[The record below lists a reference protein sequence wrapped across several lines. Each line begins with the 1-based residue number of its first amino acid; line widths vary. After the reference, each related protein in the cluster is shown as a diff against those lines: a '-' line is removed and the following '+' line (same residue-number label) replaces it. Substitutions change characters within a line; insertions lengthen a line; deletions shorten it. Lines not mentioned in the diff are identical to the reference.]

1 MSITIYF
8 GKVNLVSSQ
17 IGDALFNSISLRN
30 ILSELLN
37 ALRDNTSYTYTTTK
51 QININETVTEDIEY
65 SLSIKEKTDTD
76 LQGYLHKKSYLYY
89 KDFDKQTKE
98 IISKKI
104 ENTESSEFYY
114 DVFREM
120 IGYQRTLRFGYKEFL
135 YGFEGILNTACTN
148 ANLDYKFTVNQ
159 YTEGL
164 DINDLRNELISNN
177 QQIQTLKIKYQIP
190 NPNFDTL
197 RKIHLNPEETIKN
210 FRSANLA
217 TKYVT
222 YQSFTNSALNISS
235 EIIEQE
241 LQNIDNMH
249 SSINAKE
256 ALKNGYV
263 EVETTNIYGV
273 KKSSTDTKPIVKH
286 INNILELKDAA
297 SIVILNNIRNSI
309 EI

>member
-104 ENTESSEFYY
+104 ENNESSEFYY

>member
-297 SIVILNNIRNSI
+297 SIVILNNIVSGK
-309 EI
+309 

>member
-190 NPNFDTL
+190 NLNFDTL

-217 TKYVT
+217 THYVT
-222 YQSFTNSALNISS
+222 YQSITNYALNISS

>member
-1 MSITIYF
+1 
-8 GKVNLVSSQ
+8 
-17 IGDALFNSISLRN
+17 
-30 ILSELLN
+30 
-37 ALRDNTSYTYTTTK
+37 
-51 QININETVTEDIEY
+51 
-65 SLSIKEKTDTD
+65 
-76 LQGYLHKKSYLYY
+76 
-89 KDFDKQTKE
+89 
-98 IISKKI
+98 
-104 ENTESSEFYY
+104 
-114 DVFREM
+114 M

>member
-1 MSITIYF
+1 MSITIYP
-8 GKVNLVSSQ
+8 GNVNLVSSQ

-30 ILSELLN
+30 ILSELFN

>member
-98 IISKKI
+98 IIPKKI

>member
-30 ILSELLN
+30 ILSDLLN

-286 INNILELKDAA
+286 INNISELKDAA

>member
-164 DINDLRNELISNN
+164 DINDLINELISNN

-297 SIVILNNIRNSI
+297 SIVILNNIVSGK
-309 EI
+309 

>member
-89 KDFDKQTKE
+89 KDFNKQTKE

-120 IGYQRTLRFGYKEFL
+120 IGYQRTQRFGYKEFL
-135 YGFEGILNTACTN
+135 YGFEGILNTACMN

-164 DINDLRNELISNN
+164 DIDDLRNELISNN

-286 INNILELKDAA
+286 IDNILELKNAA
-297 SIVILNNIRNSI
+297 SIVILNNIRNSTGI
-309 EI
+309 

>member
-273 KKSSTDTKPIVKH
+273 KKSSTDTNEYSRAVTPQVRQAG
-286 INNILELKDAA
+286 NRLSGLTETTCA
-297 SIVILNNIRNSI
+297 SLLA
-309 EI
+309 

>member
-37 ALRDNTSYTYTTTK
+37 ALRDNTSYTYTTK

>member
-256 ALKNGYV
+256 ALKNAYV

-273 KKSSTDTKPIVKH
+273 KK
-286 INNILELKDAA
+286 
-297 SIVILNNIRNSI
+297 
-309 EI
+309 

>member
-249 SSINAKE
+249 SNINAKE

-273 KKSSTDTKPIVKH
+273 KKSSTEQQTIER
-286 INNILELKDAA
+286 LL
-297 SIVILNNIRNSI
+297 IRAI
-309 EI
+309 KKYIRCVV

>member
-273 KKSSTDTKPIVKH
+273 KKSSTDTNPIVKH

>member
-30 ILSELLN
+30 ILSELLK

-190 NPNFDTL
+190 NPNFYTL

-222 YQSFTNSALNISS
+222 YQSFTNSALNLSS

-249 SSINAKE
+249 SSINTKE

>member
-51 QININETVTEDIEY
+51 LININETVTEDIEY

-120 IGYQRTLRFGYKEFL
+120 IGYQCTLRFGYKEFL

-217 TKYVT
+217 TKYVVD
-222 YQSFTNSALNISS
+222 L
-235 EIIEQE
+235 
-241 LQNIDNMH
+241 
-249 SSINAKE
+249 
-256 ALKNGYV
+256 
-263 EVETTNIYGV
+263 
-273 KKSSTDTKPIVKH
+273 
-286 INNILELKDAA
+286 
-297 SIVILNNIRNSI
+297 
-309 EI
+309 